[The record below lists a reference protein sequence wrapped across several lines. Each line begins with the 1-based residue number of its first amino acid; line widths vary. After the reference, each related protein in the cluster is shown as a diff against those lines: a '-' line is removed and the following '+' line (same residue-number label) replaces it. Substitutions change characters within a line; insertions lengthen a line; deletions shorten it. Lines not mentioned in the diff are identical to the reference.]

1 MNNCCFYMGDS
12 GHHLYIH
19 CSYKGLVTAKQCM
32 DCRKDKG
39 SNVNEMIVQTIE
51 NDIKKQISDLMKG
64 VKP

>member
-1 MNNCCFYMGDS
+1 MDNCCFYMGDS

-19 CSYKGLVTAKQCM
+19 CSKNGLVTARHCM

-51 NDIKKQISDLMKG
+51 NDIKKQIFNLMKG
-64 VKP
+64 K